1 MKKNLN
7 LCIDLKTIMQEDTL
21 LNQNRCYRGVLSR
34 TGENQYLFEEAVR
47 AGRHTKRNP
56 KLFEG
61 QYVSFVHMQNGKY
74 QAHLRTIDVTS
85 CPDRKQLAFNVYAE
99 LLKAFEIID

>member
-1 MKKNLN
+1 MKKNTN
-7 LCIDLKTIMQEDTL
+7 LCIDLKTVMQQDTV
-21 LNQNRCYRGVLSR
+21 LNQNCIYRGVLSR
-34 TGENQYLFEEAVR
+34 TGENQYLFEEAV
-47 AGRHTKRNP
+47 AAARHPHRNP

-61 QYVSFVHMQNGKY
+61 KYVSFVHMQNGRY

-85 CPDRKQLAFNVYAE
+85 CPDRRQLAFNVYAE